1 VSRIMLQGMKS
12 IRNHRNR
19 GFSLVE
25 LLVGIAVGALL
36 AGMGIPAIQV
46 AMSKGKQVA
55 CSSNMQQIGQGI
67 LLYSPENNGRLPS
80 ILCGGS
86 DVNASW
92 IKQLQPY
99 LGTNYSRVRVCPAD
113 PLFRT
118 KLLQND
124 ATSYLLT
131 ERVNADS
138 FVDENGELV
147 PGEVVFDRLLTIPK
161 PSRAIVMFLGNTN
174 KTSRND
180 DHIHVG
186 LMRSWTGVRSEI
198 WPDAFGGGARD
209 GARGSAN
216 YLFADGHVQN
226 IAATT
231 IRQRVDAGQDITVEF

>member
-1 VSRIMLQGMKS
+1 MLQGMES

-36 AGMGIPAIQV
+36 AGMGIPAIQG
-46 AMSKGKQVA
+46 ALSKGKQVA
-55 CSSNMQQIGQGI
+55 CSSNMKQIGQGI
-67 LLYSPENNGRLPS
+67 LLYAPENNGRLPS
-80 ILCGGS
+80 ILCGGT

-99 LGTNYSRVRVCPAD
+99 LGTNYSRVRVCPSD

-138 FVDENGELV
+138 FVDEDGELP
-147 PGEVVFDRLLTIPK
+147 PGEVIFDRHLNIRK
-161 PSRAIVMFLGNTN
+161 PSRAILMFLGNTN
-174 KTSRND
+174 KTSRRD

-186 LMRSWTGVRSEI
+186 LMRSWNGVRLEI

-209 GARGSAN
+209 GSRGSAN
-216 YLFADGHVQN
+216 YLFADGHVEN
-226 IAATT
+226 IAAVALK
-231 IRQRVDAGQDITVEF
+231 QRVERGDDITVEF

>member
-1 VSRIMLQGMKS
+1 MKS

-36 AGMGIPAIQV
+36 AGMGIPAIQG
-46 AMSKGKQVA
+46 ALSKGKQVA
-55 CSSNMQQIGQGI
+55 CSSNMKQIGQGI

-80 ILCGGS
+80 ILCGGT

-99 LGTNYSRVRVCPAD
+99 LGTNYVRVRICPAD
-113 PLFRT
+113 PKAGA
-118 KLLQND
+118 KLQQND

-131 ERVNADS
+131 ERVNADA
-138 FVDENGELV
+138 FYDGATGELV

-161 PSRAIVMFLGNTN
+161 PSRAILVFLGNTN
-174 KTSRND
+174 KTTRHD

-186 LMRSWTGVRSEI
+186 VMRSWSGVRGEI

-209 GARGSAN
+209 GSRGSAN
-216 YLFADGHVQN
+216 YLFADGHVEN
-226 IAATT
+226 IAAVALK
-231 IRQRVDAGQDITVEF
+231 QRVERGDDITVEF